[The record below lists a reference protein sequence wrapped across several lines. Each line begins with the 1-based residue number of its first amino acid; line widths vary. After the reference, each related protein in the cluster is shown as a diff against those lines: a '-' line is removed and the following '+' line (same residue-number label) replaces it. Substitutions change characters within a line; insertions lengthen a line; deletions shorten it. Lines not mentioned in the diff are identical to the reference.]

1 MTELEYETALKE
13 AMNARKY
20 PDVGEQLDALYRVM
34 SAAGETNEFTD
45 LINAVKAAGVK
56 PELPAEFSDAMS
68 MEDAHFAEDHD
79 ASLYPLSKY
88 SD

>member
-13 AMNARKY
+13 AMNNRKY

-34 SAAGETNEFTD
+34 STAGETNEFTE
-45 LINAVKAAGVK
+45 LISAVKAAGVK

-68 MEDAHFAEDHD
+68 TEDAYFAEDHD
-79 ASLYPLSKY
+79 ASLYPSSKY
-88 SD
+88 E